1 VNPLI
6 KRLATLQ
13 VQALLMTGSA
23 QAGAVQTIAEAISE
37 IQRLRNEKE
46 RLEKRER
53 GWMLAFNDLCDQ
65 VEENTRKLTGG
76 GS

>member
-1 VNPLI
+1 MNPLI

-76 GS
+76 DQ